1 MSLRRN
7 RAVLIL
13 AIALIA
19 QGAFSSAWAASRCVA
34 MEDCAPQ
41 VSSPCPMSSS
51 MSPCEGMSG
60 DCGQAAGPR
69 IVCEEGCARVFSKAP
84 AVLAVAPGAPP
95 ASSAHV
101 LIVPAIDAPRA
112 SFVSGA
118 TLAPVSRGRPALYLS
133 THSLLI

>member
-19 QGAFSSAWAASRCVA
+19 QGALSSAWAASRCVA
-34 MEDCAPQ
+34 MEDCAPR
-41 VSSPCPMSSS
+41 VSSPCPMVSGD
-51 MSPCEGMSG
+51 SPCGDMSG
-60 DCGQAAGPR
+60 DCGQAAASR

-84 AVLAVAPGAPP
+84 AVLTVAPDAPP

-101 LIVPAIDAPRA
+101 LVVPAIDAPRA
-112 SFVSGA
+112 SFASGA
-118 TLAPVSRGRPALYLS
+118 TLAPASRGRPALYLS